1 MQATRWCGGA
11 SANDRVAAMSRRA
24 TVIGASGFIGS
35 HLVARL
41 QREGWDCNAPAR
53 HDTDFLDQALGT
65 VFYCAGL
72 TADFAQRPFDA
83 VRAHVGLLNEVLARG
98 RFDALVYL
106 SSTRLYDGCSGL
118 DGAAIDETAP
128 LALDPAEPRH
138 LYDLSKAL
146 GESLCL
152 HAGGG
157 RARVARLSCVYGDAN
172 DSGGFLPALLCQLR
186 EPRADNV
193 IAVDSTPH
201 AERDY
206 VQLNDVLD
214 ALVHIATR
222 GTHAVYNVASGGN
235 VSNAQL
241 FARIGELAGCELRAL
256 SSHSP
261 PCPAPVSIARMRAEF
276 GWQPTAL
283 LDQLPRLVR
292 GALSC

>member
-1 MQATRWCGGA
+1 
-11 SANDRVAAMSRRA
+11 MSRRA
-24 TVIGASGFIGS
+24 TIVGASGFIGS
-35 HLVARL
+35 RLVAHLR
-41 QREGWDCNAPAR
+41 REGWQCSAPAR
-53 HDTDFLDQALGT
+53 HDLAFLDEPLGT

-83 VRAHVGLLNEVLARG
+83 VRAHAGLLNEVLARG

-106 SSTRLYDGCSGL
+106 SSTRLYDRCSSPDAAAL
-118 DGAAIDETAP
+118 DEATP

-157 RARVARLSCVYGDAN
+157 RARVARLSCVYGNAGDT
-172 DSGGFLPALLCQLR
+172 DGFLAALLRQLR
-186 EPRADNV
+186 EPRLDNV
-193 IAVDSTPH
+193 LAVDSTPH

-206 VQLNDVLD
+206 VQVNDVID

-222 GTHAVYNVASGGN
+222 GTHAVYNVAGGCN

-241 FARIGELAGCELRAL
+241 FARIAELAGCEVRAL
-256 SSHSP
+256 KSHAP
-261 PCPAPVSIARMRAEF
+261 PCPAPVSIERLRTEF
-276 GWQPTAL
+276 GWQPATL
-283 LDQLPRLVR
+283 LDQLPRLVEE
-292 GALSC
+292 ALSC

>member
-1 MQATRWCGGA
+1 
-11 SANDRVAAMSRRA
+11 MSGRA
-24 TVIGASGFIGS
+24 TIVGASGFIGS
-35 HLVARL
+35 RLVAHLR
-41 QREGWDCNAPAR
+41 REGWECNAPAR
-53 HDTDFLDQALGT
+53 HDLDFLDGALGT

-106 SSTRLYDGCSGL
+106 SSTRLYDQCKRR
-118 DGAAIDETAP
+118 DGAAIDEATP

-172 DSGGFLPALLCQLR
+172 DADGFMAALLRRLR
-186 EPRADNV
+186 EPRIDNV
-193 IAVDSTPH
+193 LAVDSTPH

-206 VQLNDVLD
+206 VQVNDVLD

-222 GTHAVYNVASGGN
+222 GTHAVYNVAGGLN
-235 VSNAQL
+235 MSNAQL
-241 FARIGELAGCELRAL
+241 FARVGELAGCELRAL
-256 SSHSP
+256 RSHAP
-261 PCPAPVSIARMRAEF
+261 PCPAPISIERLRNEF
-276 GWQPTAL
+276 GWQPAAL
-283 LDQLPRLVR
+283 LDELPRLVR
-292 GALSC
+292 EAQSC